1 MLDRPRITGTALSDQ
16 GVTAMLAF
24 DDVLVTRN
32 ECRELGL
39 KVTNTT
45 FQRYEKQGLL
55 TPHKADGARS
65 ARVRYWLSEVLA
77 LLGTRPPTTPQAA
90 ALRA

>member
-16 GVTAMLAF
+16 GVTGMSDF
-24 DDVLVTRN
+24 DDVLLTRN
-32 ECRELGL
+32 ECRELGV
-39 KVTNTT
+39 KVSNTT
-45 FQRYEKQGLL
+45 FQRYEKQGRL
-55 TPHKADGARS
+55 TPRKACGARS
-65 ARVRYWLSEVLA
+65 ARVRYWRSEVLA